1 MAFGKKNHVSL
12 NIFNYNI
19 CLLGQSK
26 VGKTTL
32 MKEVCEKTVGENGY
46 LFLEIGQEQGADA
59 IEGIEYINCPTWR
72 DDYNE
77 FQNSVGYMDVVDD
90 IVENKTTEYPNL
102 KTVIIDTYDQLINIA
117 EEESISLWNRE
128 AIANGKSPIKSINE
142 AWGGFGRGEKKAIQ
156 LMFDT
161 FAQLNSVGVKTVI
174 LGHVKN
180 KDVTDIFTGET
191 YQVLTSDQQSN
202 YFNALKKNLHF
213 LGLAYID
220 REIIKE
226 KTGKKIPGTKK
237 DETINRVAGESRK
250 IKFRD
255 DNYAVDSGSRF
266 ADITPEIPMD
276 ADSFIK
282 ALQDAIKA
290 EASKNKSVSLED
302 RAKEQEVAAAE
313 REKKIAEAEEK
324 HKEEKTL
331 KENIDKIKA
340 FCVENKGNMDALKP
354 VLEFTKKHG
363 YKNPTLIDD
372 LEIAQELVKLIA

>member
-1 MAFGKKNHVSL
+1 M
-12 NIFNYNI
+12 
-19 CLLGQSK
+19 
-26 VGKTTL
+26 
-32 MKEVCEKTVGENGY
+32 
-46 LFLEIGQEQGADA
+46 
-59 IEGIEYINCPTWR
+59 
-72 DDYNE
+72 
-77 FQNSVGYMDVVDD
+77 
-90 IVENKTTEYPNL
+90 
-102 KTVIIDTYDQLINIA
+102 
-117 EEESISLWNRE
+117 
-128 AIANGKSPIKSINE
+128 
-142 AWGGFGRGEKKAIQ
+142 
-156 LMFDT
+156 
-161 FAQLNSVGVKTVI
+161 
-174 LGHVKN
+174 
-180 KDVTDIFTGET
+180 
-191 YQVLTSDQQSN
+191 
-202 YFNALKKNLHF
+202 KKNLHF

-276 ADSFIK
+276 ADAFIK

-340 FCVENKGNMDALKP
+340 FCVENKSNIDALKP